1 LYTIPMPYFVYIA
14 ECADGS
20 YYTGY
25 ASNLNDREDVHN
37 GLKKGIGA
45 KYTRSRRPVKIVHSE
60 KFQTKSDALKRE
72 IEIKKLSREE
82 KVLLLTNSS

>member
-1 LYTIPMPYFVYIA
+1 MTYFVYIA
-14 ECADGS
+14 ECADGT

-25 ASNLNDREDVHN
+25 TLDIDTREKEHN
-37 GLKKGIGA
+37 GIGKVGA

-60 KFQTKSDALKRE
+60 KFQTKTDALKRE

-82 KVLLLTNSS
+82 KHLLITND

>member
-1 LYTIPMPYFVYIA
+1 MTYFVYIA

>member
-1 LYTIPMPYFVYIA
+1 MTYFVYIA

-45 KYTRSRRPVKIVHSE
+45 KYTRSRKPVKIVHSE

>member
-1 LYTIPMPYFVYIA
+1 MAFFVYIA

-60 KFQTKSDALKRE
+60 KFQTKNDALKRE
-72 IEIKKLSREE
+72 IEIKKLNHLQKHS
-82 KVLLLTNSS
+82 LITNH

>member
-1 LYTIPMPYFVYIA
+1 MPYFVYIA

-45 KYTRSRRPVKIVHSE
+45 KYTRSRRPVKIVYSE

>member
-1 LYTIPMPYFVYIA
+1 MPYFVYIA

>member
-1 LYTIPMPYFVYIA
+1 MINPTYFVYIA

-37 GLKKGIGA
+37 GLKKGIGS

-60 KFQTKSDALKRE
+60 EFDNKTDALKRE
-72 IEIKKLSREE
+72 VEIKKLNHE
-82 KVLLLTNSS
+82 KKMSLVSSL